1 MDNIHVT
8 YIQLHWFWGVQIY
21 GNLQGRPYCDDWL
34 SSFMQW
40 IMIDWETLFEK
51 NIHFSHFVSQLYRL
65 MPERLFLV
73 SWLTGGMVGS
83 SEAWALNDSLGEG
96 VSHLMNMIWHSAR
109 FRGWIVGLLPPQ
121 MRAGP
126 SPLPRSWCCSYF
138 WRHKIGLKLKIKY
151 GWRQGTH
158 GGIHSQLWADVFDT
172 LLKLKHRRGLINGIP
187 TDARVFIFG
196 SDILVKIILMSSIS

>member
-1 MDNIHVT
+1 MIHESWLIEKLSLRRIFALQSHCKPAISIDARGTFLSLVTHWWYGWFIRGLNI
-8 YIQLHWFWGVQIY
+8 
-21 GNLQGRPYCDDWL
+21 
-34 SSFMQW
+34 
-40 IMIDWETLFEK
+40 E
-51 NIHFSHFVSQLYRL
+51 
-65 MPERLFLV
+65 
-73 SWLTGGMVGS
+73 WLTGWGS
-83 SEAWALNDSLGEG
+83 QSPDECWL
-96 VSHLMNMIWHSAR
+96 IWHSAR
-109 FRGWIVGLLPPQ
+109 FRGRIVGLLPPQ

-187 TDARVFIFG
+187 TDARVIIFG
-196 SDILVKIILMSSIS
+196 SDIWLKIILMSSIS

>member
-8 YIQLHWFWGVQIY
+8 YIQLHWFWGVQIF
-21 GNLQGRPYCDDWL
+21 GNLQGKPYCDWL

-40 IMIDWETLFEK
+40 FMNHDWLRNSLWEEYL
-51 NIHFSHFVSQLYRL
+51 HFSHTLSQLYRL

-83 SEAWALNDSLGEG
+83 SDLQRLEHWMTHWVRESVTWWMWL
-96 VSHLMNMIWHSAR
+96 IWHSAR

-126 SPLPRSWCCSYF
+126 SPLPRSLCCSYF
-138 WRHKIGLKLKIKY
+138 WRH
-151 GWRQGTH
+151 
-158 GGIHSQLWADVFDT
+158 
-172 LLKLKHRRGLINGIP
+172 
-187 TDARVFIFG
+187 
-196 SDILVKIILMSSIS
+196 